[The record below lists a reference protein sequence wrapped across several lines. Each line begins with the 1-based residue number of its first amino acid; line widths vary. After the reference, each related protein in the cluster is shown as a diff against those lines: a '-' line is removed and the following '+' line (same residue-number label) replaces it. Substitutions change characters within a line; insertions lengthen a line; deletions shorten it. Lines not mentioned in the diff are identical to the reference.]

1 MHLVFIRDIYNIMIY
16 GRGHLRE
23 ALRAIADKKNGILRE
38 PSMRIVSRDHLRSKS
53 RVRLLSLIC
62 YQRNH
67 NSFPSDHFVVAVSRA
82 NLHLKVINT
91 GLLDPSSC
99 FRLEVSK
106 RQFKLHQTLQKGS
119 QTQIAGSDSILIY

>member
-1 MHLVFIRDIYNIMIY
+1 
-16 GRGHLRE
+16 
-23 ALRAIADKKNGILRE
+23 
-38 PSMRIVSRDHLRSKS
+38 MRFP
-53 RVRLLSLIC
+53 SLIC

-67 NSFPSDHFVVAVSRA
+67 NSFPSDHFVVTVSRA

-106 RQFKLHQTLQKGS
+106 RQFKLHQSLQKGS
-119 QTQIAGSDSILIY
+119 QTQIVGSDSILKSISVIGERIEDTLPASHHAKILGPFIDSLAVFENGDQSIKARLVAT